1 MTLLADEH
9 IAYDHVVGNA
19 PRQEASMSKG
29 QHQKVGNV
37 HLKNISD
44 SPRTTEV
51 EGELLY
57 DVDVTGDGHTHHV
70 QIRCDYKRRIAHGI
84 ATFGEAIIHK
94 PSAAVQK
101 RIGTVLLGDVLT
113 FVTNQ
118 LKAGQAIETIEVAEH
133 EAQ

>member
-1 MTLLADEH
+1 
-9 IAYDHVVGNA
+9 
-19 PRQEASMSKG
+19 MSKS

-70 QIRCDYKRRIAHGI
+70 QIRCDYKRRIVHGV
-84 ATFGEAIIHK
+84 ATVGEAIIHK

-101 RIGTVLLGDVLT
+101 RIGTALLGDVLT

-118 LKAGQAIETIEVAEH
+118 LKAGQAIEKIEVAEH